1 MVFPLTLAVSILAV
15 SLAHADALHPCHP
28 SREISGLARTDRPEV
43 ILFDIEAHTVPCQG
57 VAPMRCLVVNGE
69 YFYDVIDGYQ
79 HIEGQPARIYVER
92 SERPEPVPADAGAFV
107 YRRVPLPAY

>member
-1 MVFPLTLAVSILAV
+1 MVLPLTFSILAV
-15 SLAHADALHPCHP
+15 SLAHADTARPCHTA
-28 SREISGLARTDRPEV
+28 REIIGLARTDRPEV

-69 YFYDVIDGYQ
+69 YFYDRIDGYR

-92 SERPEPVPADAGAFV
+92 TERPEPLPADAGGFL
-107 YRRVPLPAY
+107 YRRIPLPAY